1 MGVFRFLLEHK
12 VAVLLVLALLCCQA
26 ACDLSLPMYTSDI
39 VDIGIQQSGVEHVT
53 AEVMSA
59 KTYDELEDEL
69 EGESLD
75 IFKQSYFED
84 GDIYR
89 LNDFGRDHIEELD
102 EMLAYPLIRI
112 HSGDAKEED
121 GDSAGNGSGADVLNE
136 LQSEADTSL
145 LKQQAIKATI
155 SEYEAA
161 GYNLSDMQMGY
172 LVRIGLI
179 MLLITFVA
187 MAISIAIGF
196 IASKTGAS
204 IGRDLR
210 ERLFSRVVSYTES
223 EIDRFSAAS
232 LITRATNDITL
243 IQNVSIMF
251 LRMVL
256 NAPIIAIGGIIM
268 VVLTSPQMGW
278 IVVVAVCV
286 VFIVIFILFKVTMPK
301 FKIMQRL
308 IDRVNLIAREILTG
322 MPVIRAYGREGY
334 EEKRFDGASL
344 HLMKTQLFTNR
355 AMAFM
360 MPTITMILNLVSV
373 AIVWFGGFAVQSGQI
388 QTGDLIAFITYA
400 MVIIMGFLMLGMI
413 AIMLPRA
420 NVAAERIA
428 EVLKCKPSVVDSPC
442 PQIMETD
449 TQQAKDDGASVVF
462 DDVSFCY
469 AEDEECE
476 DVLKH
481 VSFKVEPGQTFAI
494 IGATGSGKSTILK
507 LIERFY
513 DVDRGTIRL
522 DGTDIR
528 DMPQAYLRAQIGYV
542 PQKAFLFSG
551 TVASNVAYSNPE
563 MDVGDIEGSL
573 DIAQAAEFV
582 DSRDGG
588 LDSPIS
594 QGGANVSGG
603 QRQRLAIARAI
614 ATHARLF
621 MFDDSFSALDYKT
634 DAALREQLR
643 RKLDK
648 PTLIIV
654 AQRISTIMHADN
666 IIVLDDGEIVGSGTH
681 EELLSSCKVYQEIA
695 LSQLSEEELGRASLQ
710 ESVE

>member
-12 VAVLLVLALLCCQA
+12 IAVLLVSVLLCFQA
-26 ACDLSLPMYTSDI
+26 ACDLSLPMFTSDI

-53 AEVMSA
+53 SEVMSK
-59 KTYDELEDEL
+59 KTYGELEDRL
-69 EGESLD
+69 SGEDLD
-75 IFKQSYFED
+75 TFKRSYFAD

-89 LNDFGRDHIEELD
+89 LNDFGRDHIDELD
-102 EMLAYPLIRI
+102 GMLAYPLIEI
-112 HSGDAKEED
+112 HGDGAGDEAADGAASGPD
-121 GDSAGNGSGADVLNE
+121 GNALSR

-145 LKQQAIKATI
+145 LRQQAIKATI
-155 SEYEAA
+155 SEYEAT

-172 LVRIGLI
+172 LIRVGLI
-179 MLLITFVA
+179 MLLITLAA

-196 IASKTGAS
+196 IASKTGAT
-204 IGRDLR
+204 IGRGLR

-268 VVLTSPQMGW
+268 VILTSPQMGW
-278 IVVVAVCV
+278 IVAVAVCV
-286 VFIVIFILFKVTMPK
+286 VFIVIAVLFKATMPK

-334 EEKRFDGASL
+334 EEARFDGASL
-344 HLMKTQLFTNR
+344 NLMRTQLFTNR

-360 MPTITMILNLVSV
+360 MPTITMVLNLVSV

-388 QTGDLIAFITYA
+388 QTGDLIALITYA

-420 NVAAERIA
+420 NVAAERIS
-428 EVLKCKPSVVDSPC
+428 EVLECKPSVTDPPD
-442 PQIMETD
+442 PQITETGMSPSCG
-449 TQQAKDDGASVVF
+449 KGASIEF

-469 AEDEECE
+469 SEDGECE
-476 DVLKH
+476 DVIKH
-481 VSFKVEPGQTFAI
+481 ISFKVEPGQTFAI

-513 DVDRGTIRL
+513 DVDRGVIRL

-528 DMPQAYLRAQIGYV
+528 DMPQSYLRAQIGYV

-551 TVASNVAYSNPE
+551 TIASNVAYSNPA
-563 MDVGDIEGSL
+563 MDIGDIEESL
-573 DIAQAAEFV
+573 DIAQATGLAE
-582 DSRDGG
+582 SREEG
-588 LDSPIS
+588 LEASIS
-594 QGGANVSGG
+594 QGGINVSGG

-634 DAALREQLR
+634 DAALRERLHES
-643 RKLDK
+643 LDGS
-648 PTLIIV
+648 TSIIV

-681 EELLSSCKVYQEIA
+681 GELLGECQVYREIA
-695 LSQLSEEELGRASLQ
+695 LSQLSEEELGQASLKKGG
-710 ESVE
+710 E